1 MGAATLHDVLDEAE
15 AGALLR
21 LEPAAVVACC
31 EAGELPGRKLGG
43 AWRFSRAALLS
54 HLAGD
59 APPMA
64 GQGIPTPP
72 IEAAR
77 STIDPKTFEASLR
90 ERLRG
95 EIEKE
100 RAR

>member
-1 MGAATLHDVLDEAE
+1 MDAATLPDVLDETE

-21 LEPAAVVACC
+21 LEPPAVVACC

-59 APPMA
+59 APPSA
-64 GQGIPTPP
+64 AHGIPTHPV
-72 IEAAR
+72 EAAR
-77 STIDPKTFEASLR
+77 PTIDPKAFEASLR